1 MGNKQSINAPEKLA
15 AKFQYTIEMSQE
27 AVFWLGRDGKF
38 TYVNEQACRSLGY
51 TDEELLS
58 LFLWDIDPDFPAE
71 RWDDQWEQLK
81 STGQIILETRHR
93 RKDGSIFPV
102 EVSACQV
109 DFEGKVFH
117 AAFVRNISDRNKIAD
132 ELQKRES
139 LYRSLFD
146 NVPDGILVADQKS
159 YYLDANQEM
168 CNMLGYSRKELIGR
182 HAADIVSHQ
191 EAEPIEPAL
200 APIKIGFEHSREWQ
214 LRRKDGSIFDAEVR
228 VNKMPD
234 GTLLALVRDITRQ
247 KQSEADKSHLEKQL
261 HQSQKMEAVG
271 TMAGG
276 IAHDFNNL
284 LTMITSNIDSMEN
297 KRKDGVSDE
306 DNLKNIK
313 GATLRATS
321 LVRQILA
328 FSRQEKV
335 DLKRVDLKTV
345 VDESLKLL
353 RSTLP
358 STVEILSRIG
368 SEHVF
373 VEADTTQLQQILINL
388 CTNAVHAMDEKGLL
402 TIGLEITDLSP
413 QDIPVSARILTGKY
427 AKLTIRDTGVGMNEE
442 TLGRIFDPFFTTKDV
457 GVGTGMGLSMVHG
470 IAEQHGGYVTAES
483 TQNNGATFCVY
494 LPVSINAATEVGG
507 VKEDLLPTGTERILF
522 VDDEECIAETCG
534 ELLEYQG
541 YKVTSVTSSA
551 EALEIFKTNPEGFD
565 LVFTDQTMPNI
576 TGMQLAAELLTI
588 RADIPIILCS
598 GYNGLVSE
606 SEAKG
611 LGLSEFCIKPM
622 DMEKLARVARK
633 ILDERE

>member
-1 MGNKQSINAPEKLA
+1 MGNKQNINTPEKLA
-15 AKFQYTIEMSQE
+15 EQFQYTIEMSQE

-38 TYVNEQACRSLGY
+38 TYVNKQACHSLGY
-51 TDEELLS
+51 TDKELLS
-58 LFLWDIDPDFPAE
+58 LFLWDIDPDFPPE
-71 RWDDQWEQLK
+71 RWDDQWEHLK
-81 STGQIILETRHR
+81 STGQITLETRHR

-109 DFEGKVFH
+109 VFEGKEFH
-117 AAFVRNISDRNKIAD
+117 AAFVRNITVRNKIAD

-146 NVPDGILVADQKS
+146 YVPDGILVANQKS
-159 YYLDANQEM
+159 YYLDANPTM

-182 HAADIVSHQ
+182 HATDIVSPQ
-191 EAEPIEPAL
+191 GVERIEPAL
-200 APIKIGFEHSREWQ
+200 AQIKRNTKYSREWQ
-214 LRRKDGSIFDAEVR
+214 FRRKDGSIFDAEVR

-247 KQSEADKSHLEKQL
+247 KQAEADKSNLEKQL

-284 LTMITSNIDSMEN
+284 LTMITANIDSMLN
-297 KRKDGVSDE
+297 KRKDGISDE

-313 GATLRATS
+313 RATLRATN
-321 LVRQILA
+321 LVMQILA
-328 FSRQEKV
+328 FSRQEKT
-335 DLKRVDLKTV
+335 DLKPVDLKTV
-345 VDESLKLL
+345 IDESLKLL

-358 STVEILSRIG
+358 STVEILPRIG
-368 SEHVF
+368 CEHVF

-402 TIGLEITDLSP
+402 TIGLGITDLSS
-413 QDIPVSARILTGKY
+413 QDIPMPAQLQAGKY
-427 AKLTIRDTGVGMNEE
+427 AKLTVRDTGVGMTQEI
-442 TLGRIFDPFFTTKDV
+442 LDRIFDPFFTTKEV

-470 IAEQHGGYVTAES
+470 IVKQHGGSITVES
-483 TQNNGATFCVY
+483 KKNNGTTFCVY
-494 LPVSINAATEVGG
+494 LPAIINAVTELEE
-507 VKEDLLPTGTERILF
+507 VKETLLPTGTERILF

-541 YKVTSVTSSA
+541 YKVTSVTSST
-551 EALEIFKTNPEGFD
+551 EALEIFKANPEDFD
-565 LVFTDQTMPNI
+565 LVFTDQTMPKI
-576 TGMQLAAELLTI
+576 SGVHLAAELLKI

-598 GYNGLVSE
+598 GYNSVVSE
-606 SEAKG
+606 SEAKEIG
-611 LGLSEFCIKPM
+611 LRELCIKPM
-622 DMEKLARVARK
+622 DMEKLAKVARK